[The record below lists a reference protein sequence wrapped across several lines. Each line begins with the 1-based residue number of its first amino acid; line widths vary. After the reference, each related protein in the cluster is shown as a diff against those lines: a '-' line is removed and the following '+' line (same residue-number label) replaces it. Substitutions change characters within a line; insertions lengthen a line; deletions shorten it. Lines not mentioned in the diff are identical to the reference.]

1 MSMRQKNRSVWLWI
15 TIAIFLAMCLF
26 LFYPLIKLFISAFQE
41 TGTGEFTF
49 ENFLKFCSK
58 PYYYRSLFNSIKVT
72 VVVTLLCC
80 IIGIPMAYIM
90 SNYEIKGKRVI
101 EILIIVSLLSPPF
114 IGAYSWIVLL
124 GRNGII
130 SNFLKSITGSGIEF
144 SIYGFGGIV
153 LVFTMK
159 LYAYIYMYA
168 SGGLSKIDVSLTEAA
183 ENLGCHP
190 LKKVFNMIVPLIL
203 PSVMAGALVVFAN
216 TFTDFGT
223 PMMIGEGYRTMP
235 VLVFQEFVGEVGG
248 SANYAAALSMIMLV
262 ITIAIFLVQR
272 YITNKKSFEMSSLRP
287 IVPVKPKKLS
297 GFFMHLFIYLFVLIS
312 LLPQITVIVSSF
324 KNMSGPVYKEGW
336 GFQNYIDAFETRGYT
351 IANTYKFAILAV
363 LIIMILGMVIAYVSV
378 RQRSVFSSILDVVTM
393 FPLVISGTV
402 LGITLLLAFNSRP
415 LRLTGTVAILVISLV
430 IRRLPYTIRSSSAVL
445 KQLSPSVEE
454 ASISL
459 GCSPLKTFA
468 KITGPLML
476 SGVFSGLILSWVTL
490 ITELSSSVILYTA
503 KTQTMSVAIY
513 LQVTR
518 NEFGMA
524 AALAT
529 LLTVTIILS
538 LVIFFKATGK
548 KSISL

>member
-1 MSMRQKNRSVWLWI
+1 
-15 TIAIFLAMCLF
+15 
-26 LFYPLIKLFISAFQE
+26 
-41 TGTGEFTF
+41 
-49 ENFLKFCSK
+49 
-58 PYYYRSLFNSIKVT
+58 
-72 VVVTLLCC
+72 
-80 IIGIPMAYIM
+80 
-90 SNYEIKGKRVI
+90 
-101 EILIIVSLLSPPF
+101 
-114 IGAYSWIVLL
+114 
-124 GRNGII
+124 
-130 SNFLKSITGSGIEF
+130 
-144 SIYGFGGIV
+144 
-153 LVFTMK
+153 
-159 LYAYIYMYA
+159 
-168 SGGLSKIDVSLTEAA
+168 
-183 ENLGCHP
+183 
-190 LKKVFNMIVPLIL
+190 
-203 PSVMAGALVVFAN
+203 
-216 TFTDFGT
+216 
-223 PMMIGEGYRTMP
+223 MP
-235 VLVFQEFVGEVGG
+235 VLVFQDFVGEVGG

-430 IRRLPYTIRSSSAVL
+430 IRRLPYTIR
-445 KQLSPSVEE
+445 
-454 ASISL
+454 L